1 MIPLIAHFS
10 NLFVLSILFII
21 DSAAVVAEYIKDGV
35 LSGMSLRM
43 NQCMWKELSVLQ
55 FGYFV
60 HKF

>member
-35 LSGMSLRM
+35 LSGLRM